1 VLWGYAWRSTRVVG
15 EGMMMCYDGMRGGV
29 LGWLVRG

>member
-1 VLWGYAWRSTRVVG
+1 MLWRYAWRSARVVG
-15 EGMMMCYDGMRGGV
+15 ERMMMCCDGIRGGV